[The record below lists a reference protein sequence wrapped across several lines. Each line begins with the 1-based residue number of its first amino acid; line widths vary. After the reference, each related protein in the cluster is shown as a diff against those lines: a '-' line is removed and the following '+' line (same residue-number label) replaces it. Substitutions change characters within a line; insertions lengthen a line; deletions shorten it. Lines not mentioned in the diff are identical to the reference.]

1 MSRQEKRTRIRVISP
16 KLQLRGQDALTG
28 SYPTNVR
35 FSLDGRTGNYKVGYN
50 DVQTIVFGSRS
61 NGTSWQ
67 DNMIGYWTMQRL
79 GLTDSSVGNV
89 TFESELSGSIGN
101 GIFPFLDYNSA
112 RLASKYFT
120 SIGVSQSYGHY
131 GKGYDVNLYNAS
143 PVAPIKPPNTFP
155 YLEPNKSYDFNPYF
169 SAYGIMKA
177 DPMLITATDSPL
189 LIQNLDAD
197 KTLFE
202 FSNFTGPYPKGYFDN
217 FTIAGWFYYNSSNQN
232 AVNSHILVAGPCRKD
247 PWGVEYVDYYAGA
260 IEDGAGG
267 LKFQV
272 SFISSS
278 YSADSIQLDTDSVP
292 DLVGKW
298 YHFAFTYNGRGTYT
312 VPPFDI
318 NSIKVYTNG
327 ELVNPNAI
335 SANGGGF
342 NGYNTDT
349 AVELGLS
356 SGYLFGLN
364 ANITGSIGE
373 LAVFDRVLTADEI
386 AEIYYSQ
393 VPLHKK
399 RRVIAGTSIDLDNDP
414 YPVDA
419 GEYMTTFNRD
429 GMLVT
434 GSIVKGIGDNQEWVH
449 FSPGQEMQPFHDQL
463 QYAADAKGDSIQN
476 PFFATGS
483 AITDVGE
490 GFNSP
495 LWSKNKIEIPIPVA
509 TNTQLSVNTGK
520 LGNKF
525 ETSYNSP
532 MAYYNFQTNIWE
544 PIGVGLPLNVTSSLE
559 DYYGYYPVGF
569 PNSLLPIAVT
579 KGDVSNIGYTG
590 NGFGFP
596 FHPKFHAT
604 GSQTLN
610 ISNYITEPFV
620 LEKAVLEMGNLTY
633 ELSDIDPTV
642 ISSVKPISASC
653 ATFFILNQRYNQNF
667 NYNFTFNDGAI
678 TPVSASVPSDYCLTK
693 DDFDLN
699 QTTRI
704 DTVRDI
710 VGFSQLFSVASLT
723 PLKDLGFLTSN
734 LQDLLPIT
742 SNDVVVR
749 SQVPN
754 YLGVQYVNVRPVFS
768 MSMGSPTLGPN
779 AIGVN
784 FLQYYNN
791 LASSTKKQ
799 VFGYDGYRN
808 GLSMLQPT
816 TRGLTNDLFAS
827 YNLQPQLTA
836 IASIDIQWPAE
847 KFKINPYILNPKD
860 KLILGFQMPVSQ
872 YPVAY
877 INTSAAGIESTFTIH
892 ETVSQNLPAKLVLY
906 GSYIRGNKEY
916 NDGTNQL
923 LSSDGIHE
931 VIE

>member
-50 DVQTIVFGSRS
+50 DVQTVVFGHRS

-67 DNMIGYWTMQRL
+67 DNMVGYWTMQRL
-79 GLTDSSVGNV
+79 GPTGSAAGNI
-89 TFESELSGSIGN
+89 TFESEISGSLKEGT
-101 GIFPFLDYNSA
+101 FPYLDFN
-112 RLASKYFT
+112 LADDPLTNFNF
-120 SIGVSQSYGHY
+120 IGVSQSFPHN
-131 GKGYDVNLYNAS
+131 GKAYNVDIDKATPS
-143 PVAPIKPPNTFP
+143 QGITTNIEFP
-155 YLEPNKSYDFNPYF
+155 YIQPNKSYDFKPSF
-169 SAYGIMKA
+169 SAYATLEG
-177 DPMLITATDSPL
+177 DPVNLVTSTYPL
-189 LIQNLDAD
+189 LAQNLDSN
-197 KTLFE
+197 KSLFE
-202 FSNFTGPYPKGYFDN
+202 FSNFTGPYPKGKFDN
-217 FTIAGWFYYNSSNQN
+217 FTVAGWFYYSSSNQN
-232 AVNSHILVAGPCRKD
+232 TINSHVLVTGPCRAN
-247 PWGVEYVDYYAGA
+247 PWNVENVDYYAA
-260 IEDGAGG
+260 AVEDGAGE

-272 SFISSS
+272 AFISTS
-278 YSADSIQLDTDSVP
+278 YSADSIQLDTDPVS
-292 DLVGKW
+292 DLVGNW
-298 YHFAFTYNGRGTYT
+298 YHFAFTYNGGGTYT
-312 VPPFDI
+312 DPVFDI
-318 NSIKVYTNG
+318 NSIKVYVNG
-327 ELVNPNAI
+327 EYVNPNAI
-335 SANGGGF
+335 TSQGGGF
-342 NGYNTDT
+342 NGYNTGT
-349 AVELGLS
+349 PVELGLGTGFLYS
-356 SGYLFGLN
+356 FN
-364 ANITGSIGE
+364 ADLTGSIGE
-373 LAVFDRVLTADEI
+373 MSVFDRVLTVTEI
-386 AEIYYSQ
+386 AELYYSQ
-393 VPLHKK
+393 VPWNKK

-434 GSIVKGIGDNQEWVH
+434 GSIVKGVGDNQEWVH
-449 FSPGQEMQPFHDQL
+449 FSPGQEMQPFHDQ
-463 QYAADAKGDSIQN
+463 QQFAADAKGAVVQN

-483 AITDVGE
+483 AIAHVGE
-490 GFNSP
+490 GFSSP

-509 TNTQLSVNTGK
+509 TNTELSVNTGM
-520 LGNKF
+520 LGNGF
-525 ETSYNSP
+525 ETTYSSP
-532 MAYYNFQTNIWE
+532 MAYYNFQTNVWE
-544 PIGVGLPLNVTSSLE
+544 PIGVGLPLNVITTLE
-559 DYYGYYPVGF
+559 DYYGYYPIGY

-579 KGDVSNIGYTG
+579 KGDVSNIAYTG

-604 GSQTLN
+604 GSQTLD

-620 LEKAVLEMGNLTY
+620 LEKAVLQMGNLSY

-642 ISSVKPISASC
+642 ISTVKPISASC

-667 NYNFTFNDGAI
+667 NYNFTFNDVGS
-678 TPVSASVPSDYCLTK
+678 TPVSASVPIDYSLTK

-699 QTTRI
+699 VTTRV

-742 SNDVVVR
+742 SNDFVVR
-749 SQVPN
+749 SQVTN

-779 AIGVN
+779 QIGIN
-784 FLQYYNN
+784 LLQYYNN
-791 LASSTKKQ
+791 LAGTTRKQ
-799 VFGYDGYRN
+799 IFGYDGYRN

-836 IASIDIQWPAE
+836 ISSIDRQWPAE
-847 KFKINPYILNPKD
+847 KLKINPYILNPKD

-872 YPVAY
+872 FPVAY
-877 INTSAAGIESTFTIH
+877 INTSAAGVESTFTIH
-892 ETVSQNLPAKLVLY
+892 ETVSENLPAKLVLY
-906 GSYIRGNKEY
+906 GSYIRANKEY

-923 LSSDGIHE
+923 LSSETIHE